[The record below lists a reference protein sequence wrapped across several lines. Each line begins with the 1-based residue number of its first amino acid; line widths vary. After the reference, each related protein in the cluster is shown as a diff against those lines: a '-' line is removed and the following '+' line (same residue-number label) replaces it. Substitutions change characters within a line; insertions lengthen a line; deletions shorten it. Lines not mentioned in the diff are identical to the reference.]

1 MLSQTVTME
10 MKKNRGSWT
19 KSYARNRTPI
29 LWAPVTGIGRNLKF
43 LRKKSNFYHIGTGYW
58 NRPEFIGPVLE
69 IEL

>member
-43 LRKKSNFYHIGTGYW
+43 LRKKSNFYHIGTG
-58 NRPEFIGPVLE
+58 
-69 IEL
+69 